1 MALTAKQL
9 KFIEVYAGNGTDA
22 ARLAGYKGTDESLA
36 AIASRLLRLVNVTD
50 AIKSR
55 EAKRTSKLIA
65 NREERQQFWTKMMR
79 AEEIPEKWRLE
90 ASKLLGM
97 SEADF
102 TEKHV
107 HSFSDDLAERMAKA
121 RKRMNE

>member
-102 TEKHV
+102 TQKVE
-107 HSFSDDLAERMAKA
+107 HSFLDGLGDRIAKS